1 MLSTVLLFRE
11 ALYGALVIALACSVL
26 GVYVVL
32 RRIVFVGAAIAQ
44 LSSAGIA
51 LALFFAGTGI
61 AAGIAGHPTAWSLA
75 FALAGAMFFALGGG
89 QRAGVPPD
97 ATIGVTYA
105 VAAAAGILLISKAAT
120 GEAHDIFL
128 SGNILGITRAD
139 TLVLLAVTIL
149 VLVAHALFYK
159 EFLFVS
165 FDRETAR
172 TLGFNVRWWDLLLY
186 LTLGVVIASAMQFAG
201 VMLVFNFLVLPAVTG
216 LLLSQSMRGVFFW
229 SVASAL
235 VAAFAGFSLS
245 VPFDLPSGPS
255 ISAASG
261 ALVLLAWAG
270 RRLVARS

>member
-1 MLSTVLLFRE
+1 MLSAALLFKD
-11 ALYGALVIALACSVL
+11 ALYGSLIIAVVCAVL

-51 LALFFAGTGI
+51 LALFMSGMGWASGMT
-61 AAGIAGHPTAWSLA
+61 AHPVAFSLV
-75 FALAGAMFFALGGG
+75 FALAGAMFFGLGGG
-89 QRAGVPPD
+89 GKAGVAPD

-105 VAAAAGILLISKAAT
+105 VAAAAGILLISKAAA

-139 TLVLLAVTIL
+139 VWVLLGVSLPVLL
-149 VLVAHALFYK
+149 VHLVFYK

-172 TLGFNVRWWDLLLY
+172 TLGYRVTFWNLLLY
-186 LTLGVVIASAMQFAG
+186 FTLGLVIAFAMQFAG

-216 LLLSQSMRGVFFW
+216 MLVARSMRGIFTAAVIAA
-229 SVASAL
+229 VI
-235 VAAFAGFSLS
+235 AAFTGFTVSI
-245 VPFDLPSGPS
+245 PFDLPSGPA
-255 ISAASG
+255 IIAMSG
-261 ALVLLAWAG
+261 VLALIAWVIRGAQ
-270 RRLVARS
+270 RR